1 LDDGAIVNFYKVD
14 LGIIIYS
21 PSTMPKIPSQ
31 VFLYLRKSKNDL
43 ILMDVAPAVEGKS
56 GLTFTP
62 VTIPTGQESTY
73 TITKPSGPSEGTP
86 FGLHAVRD
94 KNGTTVGKRFNIHK
108 DIVARSPTN
117 ETITVVSIAH
127 PYAVFGWALHPNP
140 VTINTLAPP
149 APDPALAPPAYP
161 VPSPATAANI
171 HTAAAVTAAVAAAK
185 TKVRKTP
192 LYNQLAPFVAKQ
204 MFDLA
209 VLRKEQCPVTMED
222 FSAGNTAV
230 MPCGHLFMQFAIEE
244 SFKKDP
250 YKCPWCRQG
259 GTPTYV

>member
-1 LDDGAIVNFYKVD
+1 
-14 LGIIIYS
+14 
-21 PSTMPKIPSQ
+21 MPKIPSQ

-43 ILMDVAPAVEGKS
+43 ILMDVAPAVDGEP

-62 VTIPTGQESTY
+62 VTIPVGQDSTY
-73 TITKPSGPSEGTP
+73 TITKPVGPSAGTP
-86 FGLHAVRD
+86 FGKHAVRD
-94 KNGTTVGKRFNIHK
+94 KNGTTVGKLFSIHK

-127 PYAVFGWALHPNP
+127 PYAVFGWSLKVNP
-140 VTINTLAPP
+140 VTINTLAAP
-149 APDPALAPPAYP
+149 APAPVSAPPPYP

-171 HTAAAVTAAVAAAK
+171 HTAAASAAAVAELQAK
-185 TKVRKTP
+185 KKLHRTP

-204 MFDLA
+204 LFDLA

-222 FSAGNTAV
+222 FSVGNAAV

-244 SFKKDP
+244 SFKKEP
-250 YKCPWCRQG
+250 HKCPWCRQAG
-259 GTPTYV
+259 KPTYV

>member
-1 LDDGAIVNFYKVD
+1 
-14 LGIIIYS
+14 
-21 PSTMPKIPSQ
+21 MPKIPSQ

-56 GLTFTP
+56 GLAFTP
-62 VTIPTGQESTY
+62 VTIPIGQESTY
-73 TITKPSGPSEGTP
+73 TITKPFGPSEGTP

-117 ETITVVSIAH
+117 ETITVVSIAQ

-140 VTINTLAPP
+140 VTINTLAPLP
-149 APDPALAPPAYP
+149 ASAPPVPQLPPYGAAAGAASPTSLLPPFP

-171 HTAAAVTAAVAAAK
+171 HTAAAATAAVAK
-185 TKVRKTP
+185 TKVHRTP

-209 VLRKEQCPVTMED
+209 VIRKEQCPVTMED

-244 SFKKDP
+244 SFKKEP
-250 YKCPWCRQG
+250 YKCPWCRQAG
-259 GTPTYV
+259 KPTYV

>member
-1 LDDGAIVNFYKVD
+1 
-14 LGIIIYS
+14 
-21 PSTMPKIPSQ
+21 MPKIPSQ

-43 ILMDVAPAVEGKS
+43 ILMDVTPADDTHP

-62 VTIPTGQESTY
+62 VTIPVGQEAMY
-73 TITKPSGPSEGTP
+73 TITKPFGPSEGTP
-86 FGLHAVRD
+86 FGQHAVRD
-94 KNGTTVGKRFNIHK
+94 KNGTIVGKRFYIHK

-127 PYAVFGWALHPNP
+127 PYAVFGWNIKPNP
-140 VTINTLAPP
+140 VAITTMAPTV
-149 APDPALAPPAYP
+149 PPVPPTPLPPFTANP

-171 HTAAAVTAAVAAAK
+171 QTAATATAAVAASKIK
-185 TKVRKTP
+185 THRTQVY
-192 LYNQLAPFVAKQ
+192 LNVAPFVAKQ
-204 MFDLA
+204 LFDLA

-244 SFKKDP
+244 SFKKEP
-250 YKCPWCRQG
+250 GKCPWCRQVG
-259 GTPTYV
+259 KPTYV

>member
-1 LDDGAIVNFYKVD
+1 
-14 LGIIIYS
+14 
-21 PSTMPKIPSQ
+21 MPKIPSQ

-43 ILMDVAPAVEGKS
+43 ILMDVTPASDGSEP

-62 VTIPTGQESTY
+62 VTIPVGQETTY
-73 TITKPSGPSEGTP
+73 TITKPFGPSDGTP
-86 FGLHAVRD
+86 FGKHAVRD
-94 KNGTTVGKRFNIHK
+94 KNGTTVGKLFSIHK

-127 PYAVFGWALHPNP
+127 PYAVFGWSIKPNP

-149 APDPALAPPAYP
+149 VLPVPSSTTLPPFTATPSPYP

-171 HTAAAVTAAVAAAK
+171 HTAAAATAAVAK
-185 TKVRKTP
+185 TKVHRSP

-209 VLRKEQCPVTMED
+209 VIRKEQCPVTMED

-244 SFKKDP
+244 SFKKEP
-250 YKCPWCRQG
+250 YKCPWCRQTG
-259 GTPTYV
+259 KPTYV

>member
-1 LDDGAIVNFYKVD
+1 
-14 LGIIIYS
+14 
-21 PSTMPKIPSQ
+21 MPKIPSQ

-56 GLTFTP
+56 GLAFTP
-62 VTIPTGQESTY
+62 VTIPIGQESTY
-73 TITKPSGPSEGTP
+73 TITKPFGPSEGTP

-117 ETITVVSIAH
+117 ETITVVSIAQ
-127 PYAVFGWALHPNP
+127 PYAVFGWALHLNP

-149 APDPALAPPAYP
+149 VPPPAAAAPPSSAPSLPPFP

-171 HTAAAVTAAVAAAK
+171 HTAAAATAAVAK
-185 TKVRKTP
+185 TKVHRTP

-209 VLRKEQCPVTMED
+209 VIRKEQCPVTMED

-244 SFKKDP
+244 SFKKEP
-250 YKCPWCRQG
+250 YKCPWCRQTG
-259 GTPTYV
+259 KPTYV